1 MCEMLHSAMTDAEH
15 TDRGRDEAEE
25 LVPLFGR
32 DDQFLQS
39 IQLET
44 AAEAE
49 RLRVKFTVD
58 LWFYIYLRRLSRF
71 GYFTFGPITIDVR
84 LVGDIVYR
92 TLEHIE
98 PYERRYQDD
107 FVRFSVLV
115 VDELK
120 RSGQARIDELHLL
133 LAFMRVDEGLPAR
146 VFGELGVTRDQVEE
160 FARSGGRERSSASQG
175 ERLYSPEEAAEYF
188 GVHVQTVRSWI
199 RSGRLRASRLTGQR
213 ALRIAASDLQSVLEP
228 VEPGEA

>member
-1 MCEMLHSAMTDAEH
+1 MTDIEH
-15 TDRGRDEAEE
+15 TDRGRGDEAEI
-25 LVPLFGR
+25 LPLFGR

-39 IQLET
+39 LQLET

-49 RLRVKFTVD
+49 RLQVKFTVD
-58 LWFYIYLRRLSRF
+58 LWFYVYLRRLSRF

-84 LVGDIVYR
+84 LIGEIVLR
-92 TLEHIE
+92 TIEHIE
-98 PYERRYQDD
+98 PYERRYEDD

-120 RSGQARIDELHLL
+120 RSGQTRIDELHLL

-160 FARSGGRERSSASQG
+160 FARSGGRDRQSVAQG
-175 ERLYSPEEAAEYF
+175 ERLYSPEEAADYL
-188 GVHVQTVRSWI
+188 GVHVQTVRAWI
-199 RSGRLRASRLTGQR
+199 RSGRLRASRLAGQR